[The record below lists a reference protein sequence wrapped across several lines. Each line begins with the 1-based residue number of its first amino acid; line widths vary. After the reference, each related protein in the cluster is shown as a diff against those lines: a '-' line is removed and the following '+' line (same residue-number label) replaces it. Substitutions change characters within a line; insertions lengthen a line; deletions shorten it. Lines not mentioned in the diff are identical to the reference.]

1 LADASVSKT
10 DARKSMGVRFPPQ
23 APRTQGLASV
33 SGIDA
38 PASRRPAPA
47 GGLALAGQRRE
58 GRAFQGV
65 DRMYI
70 HNVYFPLWRDAGE
83 LADLIGTTPMRST
96 SRSMALRRPRPKRYS
111 EGGLHQTQPTWPL
124 LRSGSKR
131 SGALSGPRCRATGRE
146 RPSRGDGT
154 RYESVG
160 TKTLFIAAKVAM
172 AKGRPLKKGPKRLPK
187 FKTPEEEI
195 RFFETHD
202 MAPYWDQLEDVDEVL
217 ELAPALER
225 RIRERMKKRMV
236 AIRLEEWQLH
246 RAKEIARQK
255 RVPYQR
261 LLREWISQGLRSEKS
276 KRRAE

>member
-1 LADASVSKT
+1 
-10 DARKSMGVRFPPQ
+10 
-23 APRTQGLASV
+23 
-33 SGIDA
+33 
-38 PASRRPAPA
+38 
-47 GGLALAGQRRE
+47 
-58 GRAFQGV
+58 
-65 DRMYI
+65 
-70 HNVYFPLWRDAGE
+70 
-83 LADLIGTTPMRST
+83 
-96 SRSMALRRPRPKRYS
+96 
-111 EGGLHQTQPTWPL
+111 
-124 LRSGSKR
+124 
-131 SGALSGPRCRATGRE
+131 
-146 RPSRGDGT
+146 
-154 RYESVG
+154 
-160 TKTLFIAAKVAM
+160 M
-172 AKGRPLKKGPKRLPK
+172 AKGLPLKKGPKRLPK

-202 MAPYWDQLEDVDEVL
+202 MAPYWDQLEDVDEVI